1 MGTDIQFRLPDGTVV
16 TNTAEITRGF
26 KAGFN
31 IMQTAGFGLGTSLP
45 LILTGQGGHGATGGN
60 GGQNGAG
67 GGGGAGY
74 TDGSVTVVDTQL
86 GGSTGECKVVIRSV
100 T

>member
-31 IMQTAGFGLGTSLP
+31 IMQTAGMGLGSNYST
-45 LILTGQGGHGATGGN
+45 IL
-60 GGQNGAG
+60 
-67 GGGGAGY
+67 
-74 TDGSVTVVDTQL
+74 S
-86 GGSTGECKVVIRSV
+86 
-100 T
+100 